1 MSTSVDGM
9 KILFVIDSL
18 GAGGAER
25 SLAELL
31 PALEDAGI
39 EAIIACLDRRTYGVE
54 AEVLASGADVR
65 FLPRR
70 PIARLRELR
79 RIVAKESPDLI
90 HTTILASNLAGRLAS
105 IGSPATVLTSLVNT
119 PYAPIRKQDPR
130 VRPLALS
137 AIRLID
143 IATARRLT
151 DHFHAITEAV
161 KSWAVADMGLDPG
174 RITVVHRGR
183 NPDRL
188 GEPSPERR
196 RSARHAL
203 GLRDEDEVVLSVGRQ
218 EFQKGQ
224 RYLLEAVAA
233 LAPRRPRA
241 AAPDRRPARR
251 VVSGAR
257 SVARRPR
264 ARGAGARPRPSGGCA
279 GPVGRVGPVRVPVA
293 LRRAGGSVLE
303 AMALGLPIVA
313 SDLPAVREIVEEGE
327 NALLV
332 PVAAAD
338 ELARRD
344 RSDPPGSEPGSR
356 VRATEPRD
364 LPGAVHLDPKHRGHD
379 RPVPPPGARFHPAS
393 GRSTMTPDAPG
404 DRLRVLHVI
413 TTGDRRGAE
422 MFAADLIRALAE
434 SGIDQRVAVLRGSP
448 PYPAGF
454 EAPVDVLSSGRGRLI
469 PGLRMDPMIAW
480 RLRSLCRRW
489 RPHVVQVHG
498 GEPFKYAALVAGRRD
513 RIVYRRIGLSPERA
527 TRGLTGRTYRLLMR
541 RCRMIVA
548 VAEAVRRET
557 IDAFGV
563 AADRVVTIPRGVDP
577 GRVGSSLGRDGSRR
591 RLGIADGC
599 PRGHLAG
606 RAVVGEGPVG
616 PARGDGRRPPR
627 PAGIGPSDRG

>member
-31 PALEDAGI
+31 PALEEAGI

-79 RIVAKESPDLI
+79 RIVAEESPDLI

-105 IGSPATVLTSLVNT
+105 IGSRATVLTSLVNT

-137 AIRLID
+137 VVRLID

-161 KSWAVADMGLDPG
+161 KTWAVADMDIDPSL
-174 RITVVHRGR
+174 ITVVHRGR

-188 GEPSPERR
+188 GEVGPERR
-196 RSARHAL
+196 RSARQAL
-203 GLRDEDEVVLSVGRQ
+203 GLRDEDEVILSVGRQ

-224 RYLLEAVAA
+224 RYPVGG
-233 LAPRRPRA
+233 RRRARA
-241 AAPDRRPARR
+241 APAAPSAPDRRPARR
-251 VVSGAR
+251 VVSRAR

-264 ARGAGARPRPSGGCA
+264 ARGPGARPRPSGRCA
-279 GPVGRVGPVRVPVA
+279 GPAGRVGPVRLPFA

-338 ELARRD
+338 ELAEAID
-344 RSDPPGSEPGSR
+344 RILQDPSLARAFGHRSREIFLERFTSTRSAEAMIDLYRHLAPGSTR
-356 VRATEPRD
+356 QA
-364 LPGAVHLDPKHRGHD
+364 A
-379 RPVPPPGARFHPAS
+379 GAR
-393 GRSTMTPDAPG
+393 
-404 DRLRVLHVI
+404 
-413 TTGDRRGAE
+413 
-422 MFAADLIRALAE
+422 
-434 SGIDQRVAVLRGSP
+434 
-448 PYPAGF
+448 
-454 EAPVDVLSSGRGRLI
+454 
-469 PGLRMDPMIAW
+469 
-480 RLRSLCRRW
+480 
-489 RPHVVQVHG
+489 
-498 GEPFKYAALVAGRRD
+498 
-513 RIVYRRIGLSPERA
+513 
-527 TRGLTGRTYRLLMR
+527 
-541 RCRMIVA
+541 
-548 VAEAVRRET
+548 
-557 IDAFGV
+557 
-563 AADRVVTIPRGVDP
+563 
-577 GRVGSSLGRDGSRR
+577 
-591 RLGIADGC
+591 
-599 PRGHLAG
+599 
-606 RAVVGEGPVG
+606 
-616 PARGDGRRPPR
+616 
-627 PAGIGPSDRG
+627 